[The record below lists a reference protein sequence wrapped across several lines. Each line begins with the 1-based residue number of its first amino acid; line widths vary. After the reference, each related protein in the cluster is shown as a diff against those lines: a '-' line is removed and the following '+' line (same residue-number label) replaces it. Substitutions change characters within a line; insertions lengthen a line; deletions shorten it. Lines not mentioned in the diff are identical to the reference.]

1 MFNTKGGWIAE
12 SANPIIDRKIR
23 KGRELAEPGIS
34 VGELRV
40 VRGYCTKDPSISDR
54 GLIGRKLILAVKSGN
69 HYDIDAES
77 VVNYLKT
84 LSSNI

>member
-1 MFNTKGGWIAE
+1 MFNTKGEWIAE

-23 KGRELAEPGIS
+23 KVRELAKPDIS
-34 VGELRV
+34 VEELRV
-40 VRGYCTKDPSISDR
+40 VLGYFTKDPIISDR

-77 VVNYLKT
+77 VISYLKT
-84 LSSNI
+84 LTTNI

>member
-1 MFNTKGGWIAE
+1 MFNPKGEWMPE
-12 SANPIIDRKIR
+12 SPNPIIDRKIR
-23 KGRELAEPGIS
+23 KVRELAKPDIS
-34 VGELRV
+34 VEELRIV
-40 VRGYCTKDPSISDR
+40 LGYFSKDPIVNDR
-54 GLIGRKLILAVKSGN
+54 GLIGRGLVLAVKSGN